1 MRSTLRL
8 PGNPFLCARDSSA
21 GRHYEH
27 TFHICATVDAEHSIR
42 RHYPYTLHPTSP
54 HSVLHPHHPNAISHP
69 HTMHLAFSLHQQI
82 HSFNLLLTGQSLPPG
97 RPSRAVHYLFI
108 PLYRSGPEPIPPHGT
123 THRLACISFII
134 PMYRYL
140 SSRRATYSVVDNHHA
155 LSPAI
160 CNLPTHR
167 FRSLFAV
174 GPLPTLMYTTAF
186 VSLSPHIHRMALLK
200 FVPLLCMMSARRVR
214 CLRDVR
220 KELSA
225 RT

>member
-1 MRSTLRL
+1 MLVDTMSTHSTFAPPSTRSIVSVVTTPTPYTRPHHIQSCTRTTLTPSHIHTRCTSPSLCTSTSTLSTCFSPDSRC
-8 PGNPFLCARDSSA
+8 PRAAPVVPFI
-21 GRHYEH
+21 
-27 TFHICATVDAEHSIR
+27 TF
-42 RHYPYTLHPTSP
+42 L
-54 HSVLHPHHPNAISHP
+54 
-69 HTMHLAFSLHQQI
+69 F
-82 HSFNLLLTGQSLPPG
+82 
-97 RPSRAVHYLFI
+97 LFI
-108 PLYRSGPEPIPPHGT
+108 ALHRNPSPPHGT
-123 THRLACISFII
+123 KHHLACISFVIF
-134 PMYRYL
+134 MYRYL
-140 SSRRATYSVVDNHHA
+140 SSHRATYSVVDNPHA
-155 LSPAI
+155 LYPAI